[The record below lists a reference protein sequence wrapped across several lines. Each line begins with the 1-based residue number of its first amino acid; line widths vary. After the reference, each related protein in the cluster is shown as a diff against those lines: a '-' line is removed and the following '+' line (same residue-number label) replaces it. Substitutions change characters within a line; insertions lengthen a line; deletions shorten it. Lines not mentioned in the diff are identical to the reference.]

1 MISKK
6 KLLEEIITYD
16 LISYTDENGKEV
28 EYVEV
33 ILADRIINV
42 PMSIKEVNMG
52 LLANKILEDNLYIE
66 E

>member
-16 LISYTDENGKEV
+16 LISYTDENGKEI

-52 LLANKILEDNLYIE
+52 LLANKILADNLYIE